1 MTTALY
7 LPEENIDMIA
17 ATSVLQQQA
26 ADIRTKSIN
35 WASYMQS
42 QMISQEDYQTISA
55 LDKSRATFLAQN
67 STQVV
72 KTMLNLVSHLSKDST
87 IQYILVLLDDLL
99 QEDRSRVDQFHET
112 SAKIKQC
119 VWGPFLN
126 LLNRQDGFIV
136 NMSSRILAK
145 FACWG
150 HETMPK
156 SDLNF
161 YLQFLKDQLASNST
175 AYLQEMAQ
183 LAKRAQTIVVHS
195 HGQHGKDHHGNQY
208 SPNLVQLQQRHD
220 LANESYRIVRSSAV
234 DQQQDG
240 KCVIPNNEYIQ
251 SVARCLQMMLRV
263 DEYRF
268 AFVSVDGI
276 STLIRILS
284 TRVNFQVQYQLIF
297 CLWVLTF
304 NPLLAAK
311 MNKFSVIPIL
321 ADILSDCAKEKV
333 TRIILAVFR
342 NLIEKPEDASVAKDH
357 CIAMVQC
364 KVLKQLSILEQRR
377 FDDEDITADV
387 EYLSEKLQ
395 NSVQDLSSFDEYA
408 TEVRSGRL
416 EWSPVHKSAKFWREN
431 AQRLN
436 EKNYEL
442 LRILVHLLE
451 TSKDAII
458 LSVACFDIGEY
469 VRHYPR
475 GKHVLEQ
482 LGGKQIVMQHL
493 GHEDPNVRYEALLAV
508 QKLMVHNWE
517 YLGKQ
522 LEKENE
528 NQKQGAAP
536 IAGKA

>member
-26 ADIRTKSIN
+26 ADIRTRTIN

-42 QMISQEDYQTISA
+42 QMISEEDYKAISA
-55 LDKSRATFLAQN
+55 LDKSRASYLAQN
-67 STQVV
+67 SSQVV
-72 KTMLNLVSHLSKDST
+72 KTLLNLVSHLSKDST

-99 QEDRSRVDQFHET
+99 QEDRSRVDLFHET
-112 SAKIKQC
+112 AGKLKQC
-119 VWGPFLN
+119 IWGPFLN

-161 YLQFLKDQLASNST
+161 YLQFLKDQLASN
-175 AYLQEMAQ
+175 
-183 LAKRAQTIVVHS
+183 
-195 HGQHGKDHHGNQY
+195 
-208 SPNLVQLQQRHD
+208 
-220 LANESYRIVRSSAV
+220 
-234 DQQQDG
+234 
-240 KCVIPNNEYIQ
+240 NNEYIQ

-268 AFVSVDGI
+268 AFVGVDGI

-342 NLIEKPEDASVAKDH
+342 NLIEKPEDSSVAKDH

-536 IAGKA
+536 ITGKA